1 MGGHAT
7 LTHTQLPP
15 DRIWVLVVR
24 RFVVV
29 LLALGVLVAV
39 VRTALPPPPPPPS
52 GIVGYGAGTV
62 GGRGGTVLHPVS
74 LAALRSALNASG
86 PRLIALPTSRQTWD
100 LAGNDLMLT
109 KPYVTLDGGAIIFKG
124 GAVKVTASQVIVQN
138 LTSHAGDQ
146 AGNPADVDALT
157 VNGNSAC
164 IDHIVLSHVEGLWG
178 PDVGGL
184 AVLGCVH
191 DLTVQYSIL
200 GEGLLRS
207 RHPGSSAS
215 NGHAMALNIAD
226 NYGNPA
232 NRVTVYGNLLTTAAE
247 RNPRLVGATCTDLI
261 DNVFYNYSEGP
272 SGQPA
277 QRQPDRQH
285 LPARPGAGRGG
296 AELQPARVALR
307 QGHRLLLDPHPELDL
322 DRRQPGAGL
331 RLRHPQR
338 RRLLVRRASP
348 ACPPS
353 VASQGAAAAYAER
366 AQPGRARHPQRP
378 DRAPAGQ
385 RGPRHRHVLQ
395 REAWPRAATEL
406 AMMEADPASRAR

>member
-52 GIVGYGAGTV
+52 GIVGYGAATV

-100 LAGNDLMLT
+100 LAGNDLMLN

-232 NRVTVYGNLLTTAAE
+232 NRVTVYGNLLDHRRRAQPA
-247 RNPRLVGATCTDLI
+247 PGGGDLHRPHRQR
-261 DNVFYNYSEGP
+261 VLQLLRGP
-272 SGQPA
+272 VRQPA

-296 AELQPARVALR
+296 AAASARSSGATPRTSTSSRPSSRARPGPPATGRWASASPPPAGTTPSCAVPARPA
-307 QGHRLLLDPHPELDL
+307 
-322 DRRQPGAGL
+322 
-331 RLRHPQR
+331 R
-338 RRLLVRRASP
+338 RRSP
-348 ACPPS
+348 AR
-353 VASQGAAAAYAER
+353 ARAAAYASVLSLAGPAIR
-366 AQPGRARHPQRP
+366 SDQTARLLANVAH
-378 DRAPAGQ
+378 GTGTYYSGK
-385 RGPRHRHVLQ
+385 RGPEPRPS
-395 REAWPRAATEL
+395 WP
-406 AMMEADPASRAR
+406 

>member
-1 MGGHAT
+1 MRGHAT
-7 LTHTQLPP
+7 LTHALLPP
-15 DRIWVLVVR
+15 DRGWVLVIR
-24 RFVVV
+24 RFVIV
-29 LLALGVLVAV
+29 LLALGILVAA
-39 VRTALPPPPPPPS
+39 VRVALPPPPPPPS
-52 GIVGYGAGTV
+52 GIVGYGASTV
-62 GGRGGTVLHPVS
+62 GGRGGTVLHPTS

-86 PRLIALPTSRQTWD
+86 PRIIALPTSRQTWD
-100 LAGNDLMLT
+100 LAGNDLMLNR
-109 KPYVTLDGGAIIFKG
+109 PYVTLDGGAIIFKG
-124 GAVKVTASQVIVQN
+124 GAVKVTASQVILQN
-138 LTSHAGDQ
+138 VTSHAGDQ

-272 SGQPA
+272 SGNPRSVNLIGNTYQRGPA
-277 QRQPDRQH
+277 
-285 LPARPGAGRGG
+285 PAAAGFSFSTLEWRYAKDIDFFSTLIPNAAWTAGN
-296 AELQPARVALR
+296 RAL
-307 QGHRLLLDPHPELDL
+307 GFGFATPSGDD
-322 DRRQPGAGL
+322 A
-331 RLRHPQR
+331 
-338 RRLLVRRASP
+338 LVRRASP

-353 VASQGAAAAYAER
+353 VASQGASAAYASVLSLAGPAIR
-366 AQPGRARHPQRP
+366 SDQTARLLANVAHGTGTYYSAAGYPGPNP
-378 DRAPAGQ
+378 S
-385 RGPRHRHVLQ
+385 
-395 REAWPRAATEL
+395 WP
-406 AMMEADPASRAR
+406 

>member
-1 MGGHAT
+1 MRGHAT
-7 LTHTQLPP
+7 LTHAQLPP
-15 DRIWVLVVR
+15 DRGWVLVIR
-24 RFVVV
+24 RFVIV
-29 LLALGVLVAV
+29 LLALGILVAA
-39 VRTALPPPPPPPS
+39 VRVALPPPPPPPS
-52 GIVGYGAGTV
+52 GIVGYGASTV
-62 GGRGGTVLHPVS
+62 GGRGGTVLHPTS

-86 PRLIALPTSRQTWD
+86 PRIIALPTSRQTWD
-100 LAGNDLMLT
+100 LAGNDLMLN

-124 GAVKVTASQVIVQN
+124 GAVKVTASQVILQN
-138 LTSHAGDQ
+138 VTSHAGDQ

-272 SGQPA
+272 SGNPRSVNLIGNTYQRGPA
-277 QRQPDRQH
+277 
-285 LPARPGAGRGG
+285 PAAAGFSFSTLEWRYAKDIDFFSTLIPNAAWTAGN
-296 AELQPARVALR
+296 RAL
-307 QGHRLLLDPHPELDL
+307 GFGFATPSGDD
-322 DRRQPGAGL
+322 A
-331 RLRHPQR
+331 
-338 RRLLVRRASP
+338 LVRRASP

-353 VASQGAAAAYAER
+353 VASQGATAAYASVLSLAGPAIR
-366 AQPGRARHPQRP
+366 SDQTARLLANVAH
-378 DRAPAGQ
+378 GTGTYYSGK
-385 RGPRHRHVLQ
+385 RGPEPRPS
-395 REAWPRAATEL
+395 WP
-406 AMMEADPASRAR
+406 